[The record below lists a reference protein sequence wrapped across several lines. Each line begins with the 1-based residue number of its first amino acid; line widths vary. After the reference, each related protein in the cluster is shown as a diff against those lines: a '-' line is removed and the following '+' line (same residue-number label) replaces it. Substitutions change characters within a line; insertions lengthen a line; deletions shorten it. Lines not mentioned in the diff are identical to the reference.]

1 MPVPRT
7 RFLADARTTELPRLR
22 LTAAPRQRAE
32 SDRPGCEREDEAGGN
47 QRAMQVVRLHPAEHD
62 RLDSLRSYGVLDTAR
77 EAIYDALTALAAR
90 LCETPFAAVTLVDD
104 DREWFKSLHG
114 LEIDQSARSAS
125 FCSDVVADGQIL
137 AVPDTTASVRYR
149 HNPLVTGAPGIRSY
163 LGVPLVGRDG
173 LPLGVLCVFDHQARS
188 FSPDQVGVL
197 ATLAEQVVFLL
208 EQRRRDLLDGV
219 LGEHVMQEARDPV
232 RIRAALQAGELTP
245 HYQPLVDIQDGR
257 AHQIEALLRWE
268 HPDLGTLGPHTF
280 LPAIEASALVVPV
293 GRAVLNAALDQLVLL
308 QAQGIDL
315 PGGVAVNVAS
325 GQLARPGLA
334 RDVLHALTRHEV
346 LGSRL
351 TLEITEATAL
361 EDVDVARAELNV
373 LVAMGVHVVI
383 DDFGVGW
390 SNLTRVLQ
398 LPVDG
403 LKIDRGIAAQVL
415 DDPRAA
421 AMVASTVE
429 LARTLRLSVTV
440 EGVETALVRDHLVE
454 AGVHWAQGWLYSP
467 AVPGSALAGA
477 LRGLGIT
484 TPAPTRGRR
493 GGAR

>member
-1 MPVPRT
+1 MPVPEPSFVANAPST
-7 RFLADARTTELPRLR
+7 LASAEPRL
-22 LTAAPRQRAE
+22 T
-32 SDRPGCEREDEAGGN
+32 EAGGD
-47 QRAMQVVRLHPAEHD
+47 QRAAQGVWRHPAEHD
-62 RLDSLRSYGVLDTAR
+62 RLDSLISYGVLDTAP
-77 EAIYDALTALAAR
+77 EIVYDALTALAAR
-90 LCETPFAAVTLVDD
+90 LCETPFAAVTLVDN
-104 DREWFKSLHG
+104 DREWFKSVHG
-114 LEIDQSARSAS
+114 VGIDRSARSPS

-137 AVPDTTASVRYR
+137 AVPDATASERYR
-149 HNPLVTGAPGIRSY
+149 HNFMVTGPPGIRSY

-173 LPLGVLCVFDHQARS
+173 LPLGVLCVLDQQARS

-197 ATLAEQVVFLL
+197 ATLAEQVVSLL
-208 EQRRRDLLDGV
+208 EHRRRDLVDGI
-219 LGEHVMQEARDPV
+219 LGEYVMEDARDPI
-232 RIRAALQAGELTP
+232 RIRVALQDGELTP
-245 HYQPLVDIQDGR
+245 HYQPLVNLNNGR

-268 HPDLGTLGPHTF
+268 HPDLGTLAPHTF
-280 LPAIEASALVVPV
+280 LPAIATSALIVPV

-308 QAQGIDL
+308 QAEGIDL

-346 LGSRL
+346 AGERL

-361 EDVDVARAELNV
+361 VDVDVARAELNV
-373 LVAMGVHVVI
+373 LVAMGVHVVV

-421 AMVASTVE
+421 AMVASTVD
-429 LARTLRLSVTV
+429 LARTLRLSVTA
-440 EGVETALVRDHLVE
+440 EGIETALVRNHLAE

-467 AVPGSALAGA
+467 AVPGSALAEV
-477 LRGLGIT
+477 LRGLGT
-484 TPAPTRGRR
+484 TTQARARSRRGR
-493 GGAR
+493 AR

>member
-1 MPVPRT
+1 MPVPRPS
-7 RFLADARTTELPRLR
+7 FVPLAPNSPALPTLW
-22 LTAAPRQRAE
+22 LTNAGGDQRAAE
-32 SDRPGCEREDEAGGN
+32 G
-47 QRAMQVVRLHPAEHD
+47 VWLHPAEHD
-62 RLDSLRSYGVLDTAR
+62 RLDSLISYGVLDSAR
-77 EAIYDALTALAAR
+77 ETTYDALTALAAR
-90 LCETPFAAVTLVDD
+90 LCGTPFAAVTLVDN
-104 DREWFKSLHG
+104 DRQWYKSTHG
-114 LEIDQSARSAS
+114 LEITQSARNAS

-137 AVPDTTASVRYR
+137 AVPDTAASERCR
-149 HNPLVTGAPGIRSY
+149 RNPLVTGTPGIRSY

-173 LPLGVLCVFDHQARS
+173 LPLGALCVLDQQARS

-219 LGEHVMQEARDPV
+219 LGEHVMEEARDPV

-245 HYQPLVDIQDGR
+245 HYQPLVNIENGR

-268 HPDLGTLGPHTF
+268 HPKLGTLSPSTF

-308 QAQGIDL
+308 RAQGIDL

-334 RDVLHALTRHEV
+334 RAVLHALTRHEV
-346 LGSRL
+346 LGSQL
-351 TLEITEATAL
+351 TLEITEATDL
-361 EDVDVARAELNV
+361 KDVAVARAELNV

-390 SNLTRVLQ
+390 SNLARVLQ

-421 AMVASTVE
+421 AMVSSTID
-429 LARTLRLSVTV
+429 LARTLRLNVTA
-440 EGVETALVRDHLVE
+440 EGIETALVRDHLVE

-467 AVPGSALAGA
+467 AVPGPALAEA
-477 LRGLGIT
+477 LRGLGT
-484 TPAPTRGRR
+484 TTRARARSRRGRA
-493 GGAR
+493 G